1 MCLSLKLTDLLLGL
15 RSGCS
20 QRGAA
25 VTHQC
30 TRELFVTKAAAV
42 GFLVRT

>member
-15 RSGCS
+15 RSGRS
-20 QRGAA
+20 QRGTAF
-25 VTHQC
+25 THQC
-30 TRELFVTKAAAV
+30 TRELFVTKAATV